1 MILWHAISV
10 SLPYVALLEGSGRF
24 AGAQGCHSECSQ
36 QAEEMGS
43 EEPCLQQRQM
53 QIPAVRMEQPHATLT
68 TAWLESSF
76 AKHQD
81 KKRAEA

>member
-10 SLPYVALLEGSGRF
+10 SLPSVALLEGSGQF
-24 AGAQGCHSECSQ
+24 AGAQGCYLERSQ

-53 QIPAVRMEQPHATLT
+53 QIPAVRMEQPYATL
-68 TAWLESSF
+68 
-76 AKHQD
+76 H
-81 KKRAEA
+81 AEDCLARKQLCRTPR